1 MHILRLQQE
10 NNLISIKK
18 GCTQF
23 TFLDTGDLREI
34 RNNEIMINQMIG
46 DPVFGSLNNIYLRI
60 YDDKKIRFHKLLGI
74 DSGSRFSYND
84 ESVKWE
90 GELEGITYKITLT
103 LVTDNTWSYEI
114 SLDGNSETVDV
125 VYGQDISI
133 ADKGGVLSNEL
144 YISQY
149 IDHKVLQGEDGYVV
163 SSRQN
168 QKQSCGYPYIQLGSN
183 NIETVGYS
191 TDATQFFGKSY
202 KKTNREEAL
211 EHDLPNENYQYE
223 LSYIALQTKKM
234 TLDTNK
240 RFGFYGVF
248 RANHEKAVDKIEFN
262 EEKTKA
268 WEYTESIRSTDYV
281 TMDKVNRSN
290 LISEPIT
297 SEPFSEEELD
307 RYFPDR
313 ILEEKA
319 EGRLLSFFTNE
330 HRHVVMQDKEILEER
345 PSGHIIANTINERKI
360 KREIITSTNYMYGV
374 FNSQLVVGNTSLNKM
389 LSQTRGTLNIQKNS
403 GQRIYIRVNEKY
415 RILTL
420 PAVYEIGQNYCK
432 WYYKIDKDILIVT
445 AYAAANDPDII
456 LEVESETGESYEML
470 ITNQLVMGEHEYQ
483 NDSLVEIDGN
493 KVILRPD
500 NKSLASEVYSNL
512 HYIMELTG
520 SEMEVV
526 KDGIF
531 YEDNQVRN
539 GTLMTFKIKPA
550 SSIKLTI
557 SGNLGKREDRVP
569 DYSFEEEKTKFD
581 EFYRR
586 LTCGFQLS
594 IEGKDNV
601 DLTKINEIFW
611 WYTHNAM
618 IHYAVPHG
626 LEQPGGAAWGTRD
639 ICQGP
644 IEYFMATQH
653 YTLIRDIIIEIF
665 SHQFLQNKEW
675 PQWFM
680 IDDYHMQQ
688 EDCHGDVVLWPLK
701 VVGDYLRVTG
711 DYDILDEPISY
722 RNLDGS
728 ITSTEETLLEHMKHA
743 AKTIKQR
750 FMYNTTLISYAG
762 GDWDDTLQPANEEL
776 KKKLVSAWTV
786 ALTYQVIK
794 QLGEVLDDVDKTW
807 AQELK
812 ELAESMNRDFNR
824 LLIKDKVIA
833 GFAYFEE
840 ENHMEYMLHPDDNKT
855 GISYRL
861 LPMTRSVISELVS
874 EEQADTNMKLI
885 DENLNC
891 TDGVRLMNRPA
902 RYKGGVIEYFKRA
915 EQASNVGREISL
927 NYIHAHIRYIEAV
940 AKLGLAEEAWGALMK
955 INPILIKEK
964 VPNAQIRQS
973 NTYFSSSEG
982 MFNDRYVYQDNFD
995 MLRNGE
1001 IGVKAGW
1008 RIYSSGPGIY
1018 LNQLIS
1024 NILGIRITSDS
1035 IIIDPVLSE
1044 ELDGLELEYNYKDI
1058 PVKWNYHI
1066 KGNVGKV
1073 TKITINDKEMYL
1085 KLMNNN
1091 YRQGGIS
1098 IEKNTF
1104 ENILKQKGI
1113 VDIYVE

>member
-1 MHILRLQQE
+1 MRLKQE

-34 RNNEIMINQMIG
+34 KNNEIMINQMIG
-46 DPVFGSLNNIYLRI
+46 DPVFGSLSNIYLRI
-60 YDDKKIRFHKLLGI
+60 HNGKKIRFYKLLGI
-74 DSGSRFSYND
+74 NSDSKFFYNN

-90 GELEGITYKITLT
+90 GKLEGISYKIILT
-103 LVTDNTWSYEI
+103 LVTENTWCYKI
-114 SLDGNSETVDV
+114 SLDGNGEMVDV

-133 ADKGGVLSNEL
+133 ADKGGVLANEL

-149 IDHKVLQGEDGYVV
+149 IDHKVLEGKDGYVV
-163 SSRQN
+163 CSRQN
-168 QKQSCGYPYIQLGSN
+168 QRQSCGYPYLQLG
-183 NIETVGYS
+183 TKDVKAVGYS

-202 KKTNREEAL
+202 KRTNREDAL
-211 EHDLPNENYQYE
+211 EHELSNENYQYE
-223 LSYIALQTKKM
+223 LSYIALQTEKM
-234 TLDTNK
+234 TLDAN
-240 RFGFYGVF
+240 RSFGFYGVF
-248 RANHEKAVDKIEFN
+248 NNNYEKAVSEIEFD
-262 EEKTKA
+262 EDKQKA
-268 WEYTESIRSTDYV
+268 WKYTEAIVNEDFV
-281 TMDKVNRSN
+281 LIEKVKKSKM
-290 LISEPIT
+290 IGEPIT
-297 SEPFSEEELD
+297 SNPFDEEELD

-319 EGRLLSFFTNE
+319 EGKLLSFFTNE

-345 PSGHIIANTINERKI
+345 PSGHIITNTVDENNINTEM
-360 KREIITSTNYMYGV
+360 ITSTNYMYGV

-403 GQRIYIRVNEKY
+403 GQRIYIKLEGKY

-420 PAVYEIGQNYCK
+420 PAVYEIGQNYSK
-432 WYYKIDKDILIVT
+432 WYYKIDEDILIVT
-445 AYAAANDPDII
+445 TYSAANNPDII
-456 LEVESETGESYEML
+456 LEVESEAKKSYHMI

-483 NDSLVEIDGN
+483 NDSLAEIDN
-493 KVILRPD
+493 DRVILRLD
-500 NKSLASEVYSNL
+500 DSSLSSKVYHNL
-512 HYIMELTG
+512 HYIMKLTG
-520 SEMEVV
+520 SEMEVE
-526 KDGIF
+526 KDNIF
-531 YEDNQVRN
+531 YEDNKVRN
-539 GTLMTFKIKPA
+539 GSFLTFKIKPT

-557 SGNLGKREDRVP
+557 SGNLGKREDVIP
-569 DYSFEEEKTKFD
+569 DYVFEEEKNKFD
-581 EFYRR
+581 EFYKR
-586 LTCGFQLS
+586 LTCGFELDM
-594 IEGKDNV
+594 ENKDND

-618 IHYAVPHG
+618 VHYAVPHG

-644 IEYFMATQH
+644 VEYFMATQH
-653 YTLIRDIIIEIF
+653 FDLIRNIIIEIF
-665 SHQFLQNKEW
+665 SHQFIENKEW

-711 DYDILDEPISY
+711 DYDILNELIKY
-722 RNLDGS
+722 RNTDGS
-728 ITSTEETLLEHMKHA
+728 ITGDEETLLEHVKHA
-743 AKTIKQR
+743 VDTIKQR

-776 KKKLVSAWTV
+776 KKKLVSSWTV
-786 ALTYQVIK
+786 ALAYQVIQ
-794 QLGEVLDDVDKTW
+794 QLGEVLQPVDGIW
-807 AQELK
+807 SNELIG
-812 ELAESMNRDFNR
+812 LAESMDKDFNN
-824 LLIKDKVIA
+824 LLIKDKVVA

-840 ENHMEYMLHPDDNKT
+840 EDHMEYMLHPDDNKT

-861 LPMTRSVISELVS
+861 LPMTRSIISELVTK
-874 EEQADTNMKLI
+874 EQADTNMKLI

-940 AKLGLAEEAWGALMK
+940 AKLGLADEAWNAMMK
-955 INPILIKEK
+955 INPILIDEK

-982 MFNDRYVYQDNFD
+982 MFNDRYIYQDNFD

-1001 IGVKAGW
+1001 IGVKGGW

-1024 NILGIRITSDS
+1024 HILGIRITSDS

-1044 ELDGLELEYNYKDI
+1044 ELDGLVLNYNYKDI
-1058 PVKWNYHI
+1058 PIKWIYHI
-1066 KGNVGKV
+1066 KGNAGKV
-1073 TKITINDKEMYL
+1073 TKVMIDGKEMYL
-1085 KLMNNN
+1085 KLINNN

-1098 IEKNTF
+1098 IDKNTF